1 MRKKIIIPI
10 VLLVILAIIGGG
22 AYGMFRK
29 YYALLKVQPQEKPVV
44 AEEEKEETPEEPV
57 TSSDQGIRNILL
69 LGVDSRNQDVM
80 TRTDTMMIAT
90 INDKTKKMTLTS
102 LMRDIYIPIP
112 GYGSTRLNAATVY
125 GGPNL
130 LIQTIEENFGISID
144 NYILTD
150 FFEFK
155 EIVDHFGGVDI
166 EVSAAEIN
174 SLNNS
179 IIEYNRITGENAYAD
194 VMDASQAGLVHMNG
208 KQALAYARIRYVG
221 NADFERTERQRIVMT
236 QLIEKSRNMGL
247 GELESLMREVLPRLT
262 TDITEGE
269 MLSLIWNG
277 LTQYKHYELQNYRI
291 PEDGTWQS
299 VMIDGM
305 SVLEI
310 NFEQNKQNFFT
321 KVYEGQ

>member
-1 MRKKIIIPI
+1 MRKKIIIPM
-10 VLLVILAIIGGG
+10 VLLVILAIVVGGG
-22 AYGMFRK
+22 YGLFRR
-29 YYALLKVQPQEKPVV
+29 YYSLLKVQPQEKPV
-44 AEEEKEETPEEPV
+44 ATEQQEEETESPT
-57 TSSDQGIRNILL
+57 TSSQEGIRNILL
-69 LGVDSRNQDVM
+69 LGIDSRNQDVM

-90 INDKTKKMTLTS
+90 INENTKTITLTS

-125 GGPNL
+125 GGPDL
-130 LIQTIEENFGISID
+130 LIQTIEENFDITID

-155 EIVDHFGGVDI
+155 EIVDHYGGVDL
-166 EVSAAEIN
+166 EVSAAEIE

-179 IIEYNRITGENAYAD
+179 IIEYNRITGESTYAD
-194 VMDASQAGLVHMNG
+194 VMDPSQAGYVHMSG

-236 QLIEKSRNMGL
+236 KLIEKSRNMGV
-247 GELESLMREVLPRLT
+247 GELENLVREILPRLT

-269 MLSLIWNG
+269 MLSLLWNSF
-277 LTQYKHYELQNYRI
+277 TQYKNYELQNHRI

-305 SVLEI
+305 SVLDI
-310 NFEQNKQNFFT
+310 NFEENKQNFFS
-321 KVYEGQ
+321 KVYAGQ